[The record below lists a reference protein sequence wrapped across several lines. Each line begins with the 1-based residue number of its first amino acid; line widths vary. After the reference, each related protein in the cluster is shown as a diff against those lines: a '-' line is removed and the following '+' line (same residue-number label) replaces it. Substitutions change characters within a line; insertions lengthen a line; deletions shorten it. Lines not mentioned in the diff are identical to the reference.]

1 MIIRPIYDLLL
12 LPDVS
17 FFFDKE
23 SFLKG
28 ENPKKGDEVLFL
40 LEKEDVDPE
49 EYTSDDFYPIGL
61 IGTFEKIVDDNVHII
76 IRKRVDVSDIKVN
89 GEQFS
94 AEYCE
99 SQEIDDFS
107 EEDEKELFKEVQIRL
122 VSFMKK
128 YQWDM
133 RLVRFLMHLD
143 TLSNLVCALS
153 PYVSSGWEEKYGI
166 IASPSR
172 KERFNKIKDI
182 IYEYI
187 AMYEVSD
194 LAEHSQ
200 NEEQQNAYKEM
211 ALKKKIEFLQKQLD
225 DMHPEN
231 VSDERMFEKKIN
243 ESGMNEEA
251 KREAERMLRRLKL
264 EGSESHEYGML
275 YDYLDFMT
283 SLKWKVD
290 EQPDIDLKRAEEV
303 LDANHYGL
311 KKVKRRIVEQL
322 AIMALKSSQTGS
334 ILLFTG
340 PPGTGKTSIGKSI
353 AKALSRK
360 YVRVSLGGVH
370 DESEIRGHRRTY
382 VGAMPGRIM
391 DGIRKSGSANPVVVL
406 DEVDKLGD
414 GSYNGDPSS
423 ALLEVLDPEQ
433 NSTFTDHY
441 LNAPYDLS
449 KVIFVCTANSTDTIP
464 EPLLNRMEV
473 INFNGYTPIEKFYI
487 AKEHLI
493 PEAMKETGI
502 STKNVKITDD
512 AIRKIISGYTAEAG
526 VRGLKKQINKLLR
539 HVAYKIALG
548 ESKKITVGVTKLH
561 EYLDEHEYMH
571 ETLNRKNRP
580 GIVTGLA
587 WTQAGGEILFI
598 ESAFTKGDGKLQ
610 ITGQLGDVMKESV
623 QIAVSLTK
631 MLYSKYAD
639 KFDENDLHIHVPEGA
654 VPKDGPSAGVTI
666 TTALISLIT
675 GKEVD
680 PHIGMT
686 GEISLRGYV
695 MPIGGLPEKLM
706 AAERAGVKKVLIP
719 KDNVKDL
726 DEVPDETKDKLEI
739 IPVETIKDV
748 VKIVFDK

>member
-1 MIIRPIYDLLL
+1 
-12 LPDVS
+12 
-17 FFFDKE
+17 
-23 SFLKG
+23 
-28 ENPKKGDEVLFL
+28 
-40 LEKEDVDPE
+40 
-49 EYTSDDFYPIGL
+49 
-61 IGTFEKIVDDNVHII
+61 
-76 IRKRVDVSDIKVN
+76 
-89 GEQFS
+89 
-94 AEYCE
+94 
-99 SQEIDDFS
+99 
-107 EEDEKELFKEVQIRL
+107 
-122 VSFMKK
+122 
-128 YQWDM
+128 
-133 RLVRFLMHLD
+133 
-143 TLSNLVCALS
+143 
-153 PYVSSGWEEKYGI
+153 
-166 IASPSR
+166 
-172 KERFNKIKDI
+172 
-182 IYEYI
+182 
-187 AMYEVSD
+187 
-194 LAEHSQ
+194 
-200 NEEQQNAYKEM
+200 
-211 ALKKKIEFLQKQLD
+211 
-225 DMHPEN
+225 
-231 VSDERMFEKKIN
+231 
-243 ESGMNEEA
+243 
-251 KREAERMLRRLKL
+251 
-264 EGSESHEYGML
+264 
-275 YDYLDFMT
+275 
-283 SLKWKVD
+283 
-290 EQPDIDLKRAEEV
+290 
-303 LDANHYGL
+303 
-311 KKVKRRIVEQL
+311 
-322 AIMALKSSQTGS
+322 MALKSSQTGS